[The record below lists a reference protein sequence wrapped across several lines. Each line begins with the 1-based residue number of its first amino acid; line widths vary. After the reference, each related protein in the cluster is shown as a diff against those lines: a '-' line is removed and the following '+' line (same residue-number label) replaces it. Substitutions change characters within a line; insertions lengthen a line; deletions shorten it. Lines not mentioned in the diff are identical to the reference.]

1 MKSGLRVF
9 ILAVGLIFF
18 TGCLSGGPMSETN
31 TSGATPTDTPEVD
44 TSTPTSEEVSTP
56 TDTPEVDTPTPTSE
70 GVCIS
75 GTPSDIDQGGP
86 ECLVDKKPVDLR
98 IDNFGNESHDVSVRI
113 IKNGSTVTYKNNLTI
128 EPAGSDGYTRLIL
141 EDVIDAPGE
150 YEIRATVDGKYSD
163 SVTWTI
169 GERYTETASEQ
180 WEINLDWQEAI
191 VVKRVANM

>member
-9 ILAVGLIFF
+9 ILAMVLIFF

-44 TSTPTSEEVSTP
+44 TSTPTSEEV
-56 TDTPEVDTPTPTSE
+56 
-70 GVCIS
+70 CIL
-75 GTPSDIDQGGP
+75 GTPSDIDGGGQ
-86 ECLVDKKPVDLR
+86 ECLVDEKPVDLR
-98 IDNFGNESHDVSVRI
+98 IENFGNESHDVSVRI

-128 EPAGSDGYTRLIL
+128 EPAGSDGYTRLVL

>member
-44 TSTPTSEEVSTP
+44 TPTPTSEEV
-56 TDTPEVDTPTPTSE
+56 
-70 GVCIS
+70 CIL

-86 ECLVDKKPVDLR
+86 ECLVDEKPVDLR

-128 EPAGSDGYTRLIL
+128 EPAGSDGYTRLVL

>member
-31 TSGATPTDTPEVD
+31 TSSATPTDTPEGD
-44 TSTPTSEEVSTP
+44 TSTPTSGE
-56 TDTPEVDTPTPTSE
+56 
-70 GVCIS
+70 VCI
-75 GTPSDIDQGGP
+75 PNDIDGGGQ
-86 ECLVDKKPVDLR
+86 ECLVDEKPVDLR

-128 EPAGSDGYTRLIL
+128 EPAGSDGYTRLVL

>member
-1 MKSGLRVF
+1 MRLSSPRIRPG
-9 ILAVGLIFF
+9 ILTADSAYS
-18 TGCLSGGPMSETN
+18 LSKLL
-31 TSGATPTDTPEVD
+31 
-44 TSTPTSEEVSTP
+44 
-56 TDTPEVDTPTPTSE
+56 
-70 GVCIS
+70 
-75 GTPSDIDQGGP
+75 GT
-86 ECLVDKKPVDLR
+86 DLR
-98 IDNFGNESHDVSVRI
+98 FVR
-113 IKNGSTVTYKNNLTI
+113 TNNLTI
-128 EPAGSDGYTRLIL
+128 EPAGSDGYTRLVL